1 MRRDKHCTC
10 QVCKK
15 KFEYGDEQSPMLS
28 DKVWNQVINFYDLEE
43 YEREAEERFEKNY
56 DSRRRHR
63 QISQEQFDS
72 EHLFLCYECME
83 KALGRKIEPSDLIGH
98 DVPLN
103 VKFEK
108 MYFKEKEDLC

>member
-1 MRRDKHCTC
+1 MGRDKKCTC

-15 KFEYGDEQSPMLS
+15 KFAYGDEQSPMLS
-28 DKVWNQVINFYDLEE
+28 DKVWNKVVKFYDLEE
-43 YEREAEERFEKNY
+43 YEKEADERFEKNY
-56 DSRRRHR
+56 NYKNHFSD
-63 QISQEQFDS
+63 D

-83 KALGRKIEPSDLIGH
+83 KALGRKIKPSDLIGH

-103 VKFEK
+103 VEFEK